1 MFDAELGPLKK
12 LKVLL
17 CLEVLSSFLF
27 FRVFINPGTQM
38 DMFNLVKNLN
48 TMQKVK

>member
-17 CLEVLSSFLF
+17 CLEVLSFLILQSIHKSWDTDEY
-27 FRVFINPGTQM
+27 V
-38 DMFNLVKNLN
+38 
-48 TMQKVK
+48 